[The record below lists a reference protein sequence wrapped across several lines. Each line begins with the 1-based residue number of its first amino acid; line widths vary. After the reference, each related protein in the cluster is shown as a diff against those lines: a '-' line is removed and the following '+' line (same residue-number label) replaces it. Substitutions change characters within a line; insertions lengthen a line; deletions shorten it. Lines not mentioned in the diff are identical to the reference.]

1 MNEYLDDKLGGN
13 VFSFEKA
20 QKNQKKNQKI
30 LCASCSDFQSTSEI
44 EIIQTHWYEEPRGCS
59 DGDCWHEAE
68 LQFICSQCA
77 GRNRLLFDNSDVPYE
92 HRKEFQF
99 NPEEQFK
106 RMYLHLFKQ
115 VIKEYESDYQRGIVN
130 NYIDN
135 NRTLFQLVLKQKKE

>member
-1 MNEYLDDKLGGN
+1 MNEYLEDKLVGTD
-13 VFSFEKA
+13 FSFEKA
-20 QKNQKKNQKI
+20 QKKQKENQEI
-30 LCASCSDFQSTSEI
+30 PCAFCDNYQLISEI

-68 LQFICSQCA
+68 LQFICSQCD

-92 HRKEFQF
+92 SRKKFEF

-135 NRTLFQLVLKQKKE
+135 NRALFQLFLKQKKE